1 MVANQQL
8 KDYISQQTKLGVS
21 KDAMRSAL
29 LGAGWNESDVTQAMT
44 ESEVG
49 TQAAA
54 AQPAQPVQ
62 PAVSAQPIQQPVQQP
77 SSPVSGIA
85 ATISGMKPAAPFM
98 TSDIFQPKGEAV
110 FKSSAPGQPAVQK
123 PAAVSINAEPGKN
136 KGNVLTIVLG
146 VISVLLLGGN
156 VYFYFQS
163 TAKQPQAPAITGTG
177 TGQQQEA
184 QIASLTTDKNTLTQ
198 QVDTLNKTM
207 ADLSGQLAIFEP
219 ASTSTITSV
228 SFDVSGTLGG
238 GGKVLYSL
246 TTSRNIILS
255 VKNSKDAKVEAAL
268 KDLIG
273 KQISLQGTHQPGSV
287 SLTVVSVNNQ
297 PVDAPVVATST
308 TPAATTTT
316 AAPAAAAP
324 GGAAATTPPAG
335 TAGIA
340 GTAAGTAA
348 APTTTAPGA
357 TSTIP

>member
-1 MVANQQL
+1 MVTNQQL

-29 LGAGWNESDVTQAMT
+29 LGAGWNESDVTQAIT
-44 ESEVG
+44 EAETG

-54 AQPAQPVQ
+54 VQPAQPT
-62 PAVSAQPIQQPVQQP
+62 QQPVQQP

-85 ATISGMKPAAPFM
+85 ATISGVKPAAPFM

-110 FKSSAPGQPAVQK
+110 FKSSAPGQPAGSAAQK
-123 PAAVSINAEPGKN
+123 PAVVSMNAEPGKN
-136 KGNVLTIVLG
+136 KGNVLTIALG

-163 TAKQPQAPAITGTG
+163 TAKQPQAPAAAGTG
-177 TGQQQEA
+177 TSQQQEA
-184 QIASLTTDKNTLTQ
+184 LIASLTSDKNTLTQ

-219 ASTSTITSV
+219 AATSTITSV

-255 VKNSKDAKVEAAL
+255 VKNSRDVKVEAAL
-268 KDLIG
+268 KDSVG
-273 KQISLQGTHQPGSV
+273 KQVSLQGTHQPGST

-308 TPAATTTT
+308 TRAATTTT
-316 AAPAAAAP
+316 TVAPAAAA
-324 GGAAATTPPAG
+324 TPG
-335 TAGIA
+335 TA
-340 GTAAGTAA
+340 
-348 APTTTAPGA
+348 
-357 TSTIP
+357 STGQ